1 MQRKSER
8 RALVNTNI
16 LKGTIVSKGM
26 TQAQAAQ
33 LFGMSQNSLS
43 RKMLKKRDFTL
54 GETLRIKEAL
64 TLTDQQYADIFLN
77 ETSHFC
83 NGNHAKNP

>member
-1 MQRKSER
+1 M
-8 RALVNTNI
+8 NTNM

-77 ETSHFC
+77 ETSHIR
-83 NGNHAKNP
+83 NRNAKESA